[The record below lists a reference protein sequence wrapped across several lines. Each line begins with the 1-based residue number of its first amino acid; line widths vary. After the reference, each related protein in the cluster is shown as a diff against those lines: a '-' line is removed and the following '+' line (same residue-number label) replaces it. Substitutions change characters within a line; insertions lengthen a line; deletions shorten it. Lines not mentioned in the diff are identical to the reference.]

1 MNTATVLAC
10 GPEFSLSVGRM
21 SEAREVV
28 EHLFGERWSVTDVS
42 LRRPHARGFEDLV
55 VGFWLLV
62 FPVSSIWFLVSR
74 NDGGR

>member
-10 GPEFSLSVGRM
+10 GPEFCLSVGRM

-42 LRRPHARGFEDLV
+42 LRRPHARG
-55 VGFWLLV
+55 
-62 FPVSSIWFLVSR
+62 
-74 NDGGR
+74 